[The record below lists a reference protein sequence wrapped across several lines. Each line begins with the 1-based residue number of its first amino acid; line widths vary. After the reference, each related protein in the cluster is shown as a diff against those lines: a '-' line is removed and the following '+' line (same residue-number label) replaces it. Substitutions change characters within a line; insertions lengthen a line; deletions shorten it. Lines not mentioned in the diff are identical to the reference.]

1 MSRISRL
8 LIESPPTESV
18 GGIECQEP
26 HRGPA
31 LRCAAGDPSAVA
43 HEVLHPAIPSRMS
56 KHIVIVLNGKGRVG
70 KSFLVVQLVQDFT
83 HRGIAYGAIDIN
95 SENS

>member
-1 MSRISRL
+1 
-8 LIESPPTESV
+8 
-18 GGIECQEP
+18 
-26 HRGPA
+26 
-31 LRCAAGDPSAVA
+31 
-43 HEVLHPAIPSRMS
+43 MS